1 MINKYI
7 VKFYLILGYEFSS
20 KQDEW
25 GQLGD
30 YAGGMLNPIFG
41 FISVVLLIKSL
52 TLQNEANKN
61 LNDELKENKKN
72 DKVRSFETLFF
83 NMINSQ
89 KELFNS
95 FRVEFIVNGQPIKK
109 IGVDAVLEIEDRI
122 EIIRNHSKNDEAV
135 RMFLE
140 YIDTTDQIFGVVRAF
155 YIMAKMTSEKLS
167 DIEGFSAQDR
177 KAHFLALINFT
188 DFAQL
193 RLIIISVQFMNYHSV
208 AYLRNDQEF
217 ISVLEEVGLG
227 YNSY

>member
-1 MINKYI
+1 MINKYIVAALAAIFMVLTSYI

-109 IGVDAVLEIEDRI
+109 IGVDAVLEGGSNVFRIHRHNGSNFWRRASFLYNGEDDLR
-122 EIIRNHSKNDEAV
+122 EAE
-135 RMFLE
+135 RYRRF
-140 YIDTTDQIFGVVRAF
+140 
-155 YIMAKMTSEKLS
+155 
-167 DIEGFSAQDR
+167 
-177 KAHFLALINFT
+177 
-188 DFAQL
+188 
-193 RLIIISVQFMNYHSV
+193 
-208 AYLRNDQEF
+208 
-217 ISVLEEVGLG
+217 
-227 YNSY
+227 